1 VTADLGNFG
10 EVVYNKIL
18 EDVKKIKFQ
27 GFRAGVVPAPMLP
40 KYRELALD
48 ETAREAVLEAME
60 QHNIKPSEGARAEFR
75 ISEISIPPKN
85 KKEQDWRVF
94 SSPQEAV
101 VAGWKVRTIYCC

>member
-1 VTADLGNFG
+1 
-10 EVVYNKIL
+10 
-18 EDVKKIKFQ
+18 
-27 GFRAGVVPAPMLP
+27 MLP

-101 VAGWKVRTIYCC
+101 VAGWKPGQTFGFVATNVAGFKQGEQQDLFGHRPGII